1 MTKLYCLQRDRGF
14 NFYELEA
21 ENEDDAQEEVEA
33 GISTNCSSEWI
44 ITEAEKEEIKNLLN
58 DFAVQTIKM
67 DLNEEMIKY
76 ENENIAE
83 KQRAEAE
90 EENYQN
96 NLNLR
101 EEKYD

>member
-1 MTKLYCLQRDRGF
+1 
-14 NFYELEA
+14 
-21 ENEDDAQEEVEA
+21 
-33 GISTNCSSEWI
+33 
-44 ITEAEKEEIKNLLN
+44 
-58 DFAVQTIKM
+58 M